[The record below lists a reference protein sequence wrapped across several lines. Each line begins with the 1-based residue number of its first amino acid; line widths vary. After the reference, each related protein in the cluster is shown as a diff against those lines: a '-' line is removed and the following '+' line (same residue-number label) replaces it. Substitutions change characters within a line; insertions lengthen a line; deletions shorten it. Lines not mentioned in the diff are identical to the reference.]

1 MPDFSLD
8 VLDKSRI
15 NRFAAVIVAARQAR
29 KINQDF
35 LAERESRAG
44 EEEEIKEPRAA
55 DEALKSLVKGK
66 IEFEYP
72 EVRTRKKGK
81 M

>member
-1 MPDFSLD
+1 MSDFSLD
-8 VLDKSRI
+8 DLYKSRI
-15 NRFAAVIVAARQAR
+15 NRFAAVIVAARRAR

-55 DEALKSLVKGK
+55 DKALESLMKGK

>member
-1 MPDFSLD
+1 MRDFSLD
-8 VLDKSRI
+8 DQGTSSM
-15 NRFAAVIVAARQAR
+15 NRFATVIVAARRAR

-35 LAERESRAG
+35 LAKRESLAV
-44 EEEEIKEPRAA
+44 EEEELNEPKAA
-55 DEALKSLVKGK
+55 DEALESLAREK

-72 EVRTRKKGK
+72 QVRTRKKGQ

>member
-8 VLDKSRI
+8 EQGKSRI
-15 NRFAAVIVAARQAR
+15 NKFATVIAAAKQAR

-44 EEEEIKEPRAA
+44 EEEVKEPKAA
-55 DEALKSLVKGK
+55 DKALESLVKGK

-72 EVRTRKKGK
+72 EIRTRKKGK

>member
-8 VLDKSRI
+8 VLDKLRI
-15 NRFAAVIVAARQAR
+15 NRFAAVIVAAKQAR

-35 LAERESRAG
+35 IAERESRAG

>member
-1 MPDFSLD
+1 MSDFSLD
-8 VLDKSRI
+8 DLYKSRI
-15 NRFAAVIVAARQAR
+15 NRFAAVIVAARRAR

-55 DEALKSLVKGK
+55 DKALESLMKGK

-72 EVRTRKKGK
+72 EVRTRKKG
-81 M
+81 

>member
-1 MPDFSLD
+1 MSDFSLD

-15 NRFAAVIVAARQAR
+15 NRFATVIVAAKQAR

-55 DEALKSLVKGK
+55 DKALESLVKGK

-72 EVRTRKKGK
+72 EVRTRKKGE

>member
-72 EVRTRKKGK
+72 EVRTRKKGQ

>member
-15 NRFAAVIVAARQAR
+15 NRFAAVIVAAKQAR

>member
-1 MPDFSLD
+1 MSDFSLD

-15 NRFAAVIVAARQAR
+15 NRFATVIVAAKQAR

>member
-8 VLDKSRI
+8 DQDRSRM
-15 NRFAAVIVAARQAR
+15 NRFATVIVAARRAR

-35 LAERESRAG
+35 LAKRESQAG
-44 EEEEIKEPRAA
+44 EEEELKEPKAA
-55 DEALKSLVKGK
+55 EDALESLARGK

-72 EVRTRKKGK
+72 QVRTRKKGQ

>member
-1 MPDFSLD
+1 MSDFSLD
-8 VLDKSRI
+8 DLYKSRI
-15 NRFAAVIVAARQAR
+15 NRFAAVIVAARRAR

-55 DEALKSLVKGK
+55 DEALESLVKGK

-72 EVRTRKKGK
+72 EVRTRKKG
-81 M
+81 

>member
-1 MPDFSLD
+1 MSDFSLD
-8 VLDKSRI
+8 DLYKSRI

-55 DEALKSLVKGK
+55 DEALESLMKGK
-66 IEFEYP
+66 IEFDYP

>member
-1 MPDFSLD
+1 MSDFSLD
-8 VLDKSRI
+8 DLYKSRI

-55 DEALKSLVKGK
+55 DKALESLVKGK

-72 EVRTRKKGK
+72 EVRTRKKGE

>member
-8 VLDKSRI
+8 DQDESRM
-15 NRFAAVIVAARQAR
+15 NRFAKVIVAAKRAR
-29 KINQDF
+29 KINQEF
-35 LAERESRAG
+35 LAERESHIG
-44 EEEEIKEPRAA
+44 EEEELKEPRAA
-55 DEALKSLVKGK
+55 EKALESLAQGK

-72 EVRTRKKGK
+72 QVRIRKKGQ

>member
-1 MPDFSLD
+1 
-8 VLDKSRI
+8 
-15 NRFAAVIVAARQAR
+15 VAAKQAR

>member
-1 MPDFSLD
+1 MSDFSLD
-8 VLDKSRI
+8 DLYKSRI

-55 DEALKSLVKGK
+55 DEALESLVKGK

-72 EVRTRKKGK
+72 EVRTRKKG
-81 M
+81 

>member
-1 MPDFSLD
+1 MSDFSLD
-8 VLDKSRI
+8 DLYKSRI
-15 NRFAAVIVAARQAR
+15 NKFAAVIVAARRAR

-55 DEALKSLVKGK
+55 DKALESLMKGK

>member
-1 MPDFSLD
+1 MSDFSLD

-15 NRFAAVIVAARQAR
+15 NRFAAVIVAAKQAR

-72 EVRTRKKGK
+72 EVRTRKKGE

>member
-1 MPDFSLD
+1 MSDFSLD
-8 VLDKSRI
+8 DLYKSRI
-15 NRFAAVIVAARQAR
+15 NRFAAVIVAARRAR

-55 DEALKSLVKGK
+55 DEALESLMKGK

-72 EVRTRKKGK
+72 EVRTRKKG
-81 M
+81 